1 MESTRVK
8 NGYGLCTSTLSASV
22 IGQFDGSSEKR
33 KAETR
38 AWDHRYQTDATFQSA
53 QQRDKHP
60 VRKILHM
67 QKCYPET
74 VLRLNQKGDAV
85 GRKAGSASTVRPIS
99 SRWHRNPSPNNKN
112 SAPREL
118 RGAARCTNGARENL
132 SENAARSGVA
142 RGEYQFCRDKM
153 AYNRIKGREAEVDA
167 ILTGTSPLEK
177 KMPLFPAKATHQ
189 QLLGLVHRPSHPDKP
204 APAVPRE
211 RRWLGSNVGWE
222 GNRGLPTPPA
232 GRNAK
237 DGEVLPW
244 PSSQYPSFA
253 SAP

>member
-1 MESTRVK
+1 MERTRVK
-8 NGYGLCTSTLSASV
+8 NGYGLCTSPLSVSV

-33 KAETR
+33 KADTR
-38 AWDHRYQTDATFQSA
+38 EWDRRYHTDATFQGA
-53 QQRDKHP
+53 QQRENHP

-74 VLRLNQKGDAV
+74 VLRLNQKGSMK
-85 GRKAGSASTVRPIS
+85 RNIGSASTARPVS

-112 SAPREL
+112 SAPEGL
-118 RGAARCTNGARENL
+118 RQQTARSTNGGQQDLSDDAARGQVAREYL
-132 SENAARSGVA
+132 
-142 RGEYQFCRDKM
+142 FCRDKM
-153 AYNRIKGREAEVDA
+153 AYNRTKGREAEVDG

-189 QLLGLVHRPSHPDKP
+189 QLLGLVHRPSHPEKP
-204 APAVPRE
+204 APSVPRE

-244 PSSQYPSFA
+244 PSSQYPSFG
-253 SAP
+253 SDPQ